1 MKNDDAQYTA
11 LSQKHKDAFKAQ
23 KDALVPF
30 VAQRKRRLRMKPHL
44 EPLIYRFSQAEKRR
58 SC

>member
-30 VAQRKRRLRMKPHL
+30 IAQRKRRLRMKPHL
-44 EPLIYRFSQAEKRR
+44 EPFNI
-58 SC
+58 

>member
-1 MKNDDAQYTA
+1 MKNDDTQYTA

-23 KDALVPF
+23 KDALVLF

-44 EPLIYRFSQAEKRR
+44 EPFNI
-58 SC
+58 